1 MLAPVNKQLTLFVG
15 VKAGAGTGTGGIGE
29 PGPQGPVGETT
40 RSKVNLTPL
49 LLQDQKK

>member
-15 VKAGAGTGTGGIGE
+15 VKAGAGVGIQCVTLHKE
-29 PGPQGPVGETT
+29 RGETK

-49 LLQDQKK
+49 LLQDLKK